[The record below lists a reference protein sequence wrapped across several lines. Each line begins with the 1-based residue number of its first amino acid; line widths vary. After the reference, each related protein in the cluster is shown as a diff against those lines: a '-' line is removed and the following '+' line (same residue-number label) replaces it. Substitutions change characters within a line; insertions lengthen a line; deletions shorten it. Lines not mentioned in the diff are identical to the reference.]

1 MATKKGK
8 KHRFKNFIKRHKV
21 LTILVALLLVA
32 AIAGGTVFAVN
43 SRQKNASYSFV
54 RTTTL
59 SKGTLDDSISATGT
73 VISSKTSNVTTSL
86 QYTVKS
92 ISVKVGDTVKKGD
105 VIATLDTTQLEK
117 QIETAKENIEKQ
129 EKTAKISYTSAKQ
142 SYTEAKSAYES
153 AKTAVKSAKS
163 ALDAAKK
170 SKSSTGDEQNGT
182 SAYEKAQETYTTA
195 KDTLSQAKSKL
206 AEAETKLE
214 QAADDLENAGDDSE
228 LEELEDNLDACTIK
242 AGQDG
247 TITAMN
253 ATVGS
258 ACKDTIAKIQDTS
271 QLAVDISIE
280 EADINQAAVGLSC
293 KITTDAATDSYT
305 GTLTQVDPTASDSGS
320 FSATVTVTDTDTKLK
335 IGMNATVEIIIS
347 STEDVYQVP
356 IDAVGTDDTGSYLYR
371 QTGGSGVDM
380 TFEKVYVT
388 TGAENDYYVEVESD
402 QLADGDVIR
411 SSADLTQ
418 GIETVDNEDKSSSK
432 FSLFGNLGSGGDQQ
446 GGPSDQGGTP
456 PSGGGQQGGQGDGP
470 GEMNA
475 GGGNGNG

>member
-1 MATKKGK
+1 MATNKPK
-8 KHRFKNFIKRHKV
+8 KHRFKNFVKRHKV
-21 LTILVALLLVA
+21 LTALVALLLIG
-32 AIAGGTVFAVN
+32 AIVGGTVVAVN
-43 SRQKNASYSFV
+43 SRQKDASYSFV

-59 SKGTLDDSISATGT
+59 SKSTLEDSISTTGT

-142 SYTEAKSAYES
+142 SYTEANTAYQS
-153 AKTAVKSAKS
+153 AKTAVKTAKT

-170 SKSSTGDEQNGT
+170 SKSSGDSKQDGNST
-182 SAYEKAQETYTTA
+182 YEKAQETYSAA
-195 KDTLSQAKSKL
+195 KETLTQAKSKL
-206 AEAETKLE
+206 AEAKTKLE

-247 TITAMN
+247 TVTALN

-271 QLAVDISIE
+271 KLAVDITIE
-280 EADINQAAVGLSC
+280 ESDINQAEVGLSC
-293 KITTDAATDSYT
+293 KITTDAASDTYE
-305 GTLTQVDPTASDSGS
+305 GTLTQVDPTAADNGS
-320 FSATVTVTDTDTKLK
+320 FGATVTVNSTDTKLK
-335 IGMNATVEIIIS
+335 IGLNATVEIVIS

-356 IDAVGTDDTGSYLYR
+356 IDAVGTDDSGSYIYR

-388 TGAENDYYVEVESD
+388 TGTKNDYYIEVQSD
-402 QLADGDVIR
+402 QLADGNVIR

-418 GIETVDNEDKSSSK
+418 GIETVDNNEKSSSK
-432 FSLFGNLGSGGDQQ
+432 FSLFGNLGGGTNQ

-456 PSGGGQQGGQGDGP
+456 PSGGNSGGNQGGGP
-470 GEMNA
+470 GEMNG
-475 GGGNGNG
+475 GGGNGNE